1 MQKEIYINVTNP
13 GQTRIA
19 VVENKKLSDL
29 FIERKEG
36 SGIVGNVY
44 KAKVK
49 NILPGMEAAFLEI
62 GLGRDVFLP
71 LSEPLVDILVEAD
84 FMGKIKK
91 ALGKFLNL
99 PGGLKR
105 GQDILVQVAKEA
117 IGKKGARVTTWI
129 SLAGRNLVFM
139 PTVDHIGISKRI
151 ISRKE
156 KHRLRDL
163 LRKVKTKGQ
172 GFIVRTVGEGV
183 TEAELLREAHYL
195 MELWKNIKMEAGKVT
210 APACVYEELDV
221 VGRVLRDLFTE
232 ADRIVVDSEHEYNKI
247 WKSLNLWYP
256 LADRNRP
263 HLKNRIRLHHGPHPM
278 FQVYGIESQ
287 IAKALQK
294 KVDLPSGGYL
304 VIDEAE
310 ALTAIDVNTG
320 KFKGTRSLEETVF
333 VTNVEAAQEIAHQVR
348 LRAIGGII
356 IIDFIAM
363 ELKKHQEKVMKVL
376 EETFRDDKAKINIV
390 PLTELGLVE
399 MTRHRIRPSLSKIL
413 CVRCSHCGGTGLIPR
428 KD

>member
-1 MQKEIYINVTNP
+1 MQKEIYINATHRDH
-13 GQTRIA
+13 TRIA
-19 VVENKKLSDL
+19 VVENRKLVDL
-29 FIERKEG
+29 FIDRKEG
-36 SGIVGNVY
+36 SGIVGNIY

-49 NILPGMEAAFLEI
+49 NILPGMEAAFLDI

-71 LSEPLVDILVEAD
+71 LSEPFIDILVEAD

-91 ALGKFLNL
+91 AIGKILNL
-99 PGGLKR
+99 PRGLKR
-105 GQDILVQVAKEA
+105 GQDILVQVGKEA

-151 ISRKE
+151 MSRKE
-156 KHRLRDL
+156 KHRLREL
-163 LRKVKTKGQ
+163 LRKVKVKGQ
-172 GFIVRTVGEGV
+172 GFIVRTVGEGIS
-183 TEAELLREAHYL
+183 EAELIREANYL
-195 MELWKNIKMEAGKVT
+195 MELWRNIKMEANKV
-210 APACVYEELDV
+210 AGPACVYEELDV
-221 VGRVLRDLFTE
+221 VGRVLRDSFTE
-232 ADRIVVDSEHEYNKI
+232 TDKIVVDSEQEHNKI
-247 WKSLNLWYP
+247 WKFLSLWYP
-256 LADRNRP
+256 LHDRNRQ
-263 HLKNRIRLHHGPHPM
+263 HLKNRVKLHQGPQPM
-278 FQVYGIESQ
+278 FQVYGLEAQ
-287 IAKALQK
+287 INKAVQR
-294 KVDLPSGGYL
+294 KVDLPSGGHL

-310 ALTAIDVNTG
+310 ALTAIDINTG

-348 LRAIGGII
+348 LRSIGGII

-363 ELKKHQEKVMKVL
+363 DMKKHQEKVMNTL
-376 EETFRDDKAKINIV
+376 EEAFREDKAKINIV

-413 CVRCSHCGGTGLIPR
+413 CVRCAHCGGTGLIPR